1 MKKLL
6 IATDLGQLR
15 AYRSEQEF
23 DDPSPTIDLIRE
35 SDFLGRH
42 HLFADRDTDQA
53 GRFREG
59 LSDGEPHAE
68 TGEAERV
75 RMRQVAQAVTTLA
88 EAEGEAEIYFAA
100 PKPVHRQLLALL
112 GAAVR
117 NRIRKSLELDLV
129 KLPRRELLR
138 RFGGFGP

>member
-15 AYRSEQEF
+15 AYRSEQDF
-23 DDPSPTIDLIRE
+23 DDPSPTIDLIQE

-42 HLFADRDTDQA
+42 HQFADRDTDQA

-59 LSDGEPHAE
+59 LSDGEQHAE
-68 TGEAERV
+68 VLESERV
-75 RMRQVAQAVTTLA
+75 RMRQVADAVGMLA
-88 EAEGEAEIYFAA
+88 AAEGEVEIYLAA
-100 PKPVHRQLLALL
+100 PKPVHRQLISLL
-112 GAAVR
+112 SAAVR

-129 KLPRRELLR
+129 KLPKRELLQ
-138 RFGGFGP
+138 RFGGIGS